1 MDAFVFN
8 NDLMNK
14 LIAVI
19 VLFFLMA
26 CGASKNVSVVSAN
39 LDDRPDGKKAYLS
52 ENKQSQTGDNKDATK
67 INTDAPFTDSSRMD
81 NIVSF
86 LASDSL
92 EGRDSGSAGISKAA
106 DYIESLFKQYNL
118 EPYFESYRDTLSN
131 FNGTAFNMVGL
142 VPGNNKKLADEYII
156 IGAHYDHIGIV
167 NSATED
173 KIANGA
179 NDNAS
184 GTATVLELARYFG
197 LNGGNKRSI
206 MFVLFS
212 AEEKGLLGS
221 AHLAGVLKEQ
231 DLKLYTMLNFE
242 MTGVPLQGR
251 DYLMFLT
258 GYELSNL
265 AELCN
270 QYAGEKLVGFLM
282 EARHYQLF
290 RRSDN
295 FPFHQAFGVPS
306 QTYCTFDFTNY
317 DYYHK
322 VGDEAY
328 RLNYEHMA
336 TLVNKMIP
344 VIKGL
349 SSAEKDELK
358 YY

>member
-1 MDAFVFN
+1 
-8 NDLMNK
+8 MNK
-14 LIAVI
+14 FIAIVI
-19 VLFFLMA
+19 LFLLMA
-26 CGASKNVSVVSAN
+26 CGASQNPSTGTTD
-39 LDDRPDGKKAYLS
+39 LEDRPDGLKASLS
-52 ENKQSQTGDNKDATK
+52 ESGQTQAGDNGAGTK
-67 INTDAPFTDSSRMD
+67 IDSSTPFTNSSEME
-81 NIVSF
+81 NMVSY
-86 LASDSL
+86 LASDAL

-106 DYIESLFKQYNL
+106 DYIESIFKQNNL
-118 EPYFESYRDTLSN
+118 EPYFSTYRDTLSN
-131 FNGTAFNMVGL
+131 FSGTAFNMVGL
-142 VPGNNKKLADEYII
+142 VRGNDKQLADEYII

-206 MFVLFS
+206 LFVLFS

-221 AHLAGVLKEQ
+221 AHLADKLKEQ
-231 DLKLYTMLNFE
+231 DLNLYTMLNFE
-242 MTGVPLQGR
+242 MTGVPMQER
-251 DYLMFLT
+251 DYLMYVT
-258 GYELSNL
+258 GYERSNL

-270 QYAGEKLVGFLM
+270 QYAGEELVGFLM
-282 EARHYQLF
+282 EAKDYQLF
-290 RRSDN
+290 QRSDN
-295 FPFHQAFGVPS
+295 FPFHKAFGVPS

-322 VGDEAY
+322 VGDEAF

-336 TLVNKMIP
+336 TVVNKMIP
-344 VIKGL
+344 VLKGL
-349 SSAEKDELK
+349 SNAETDELK